1 MNFQK
6 LIASLERFGRMLP
19 EVVRDVGP
27 DDSRWKPPDGAWSI
41 LEIVSH
47 LADEE
52 EFDFRKRLRS
62 TLEDPDATWPP
73 IDPEGWAIERRYNES
88 QLSDTVTRF
97 TSLRKESLTWLQ
109 LLDNPDWA
117 RAHQHPQYGV
127 FRAGDLLASWAAH
140 DALHLRQIAK
150 RMYQMAARDAGEYA
164 IRYAGEWKA

>member
-1 MNFQK
+1 MNLEK
-6 LIASLERFGRMLP
+6 LIASLERFGRILP
-19 EVVRDVGP
+19 EVVRDVP
-27 DDSRWKPPDGAWSI
+27 EDDSRWKPPDGAWSI

-52 EFDFRKRLRS
+52 ELDFRNRLG
-62 TLEDPDATWPP
+62 LALADPDATWPP
-73 IDPEGWAIERRYNES
+73 IDPEGWAIERRYNED
-88 QLSDTVTRF
+88 QLSEAVARF
-97 TSLRKESLTWLQ
+97 TSLRKESLAWLRS
-109 LLDNPDWA
+109 LENPDWA

-150 RMYQMAARDAGEYA
+150 RMYQLAARDGGEHS